1 MQRLVFCDSVF
12 RGRTFLKWSTYLF
25 IPYSQ
30 TPQRALYKS
39 FSGGWEV
46 IFFSALLMFSHSFP
60 GVFAAFSKFQTNK
73 QFPNKLIMCCIR
85 SLCKPMEGNQIM
97 CAPWI
102 LECIHLVLRAGLTGA
117 YRKHC
122 MYVYTFALPG
132 NWPRSKVRQFLD
144 YFDAFAKAFFISC
157 SLQLITS
164 INEVSFYTVLLKI
177 FMQLQCKL
185 SCKSNHL
192 QCTAG
197 KQKHYHSFS
206 SVSIAMA
213 QFSPL

>member
-1 MQRLVFCDSVF
+1 MQACNYSFLKDAIVHLNIKYGLWFQSKIPWDFTKPLQTNSSTEVTHFRQDFFFFFFCKVMQRLVFCDSLF

-122 MYVYTFALPG
+122 MYV
-132 NWPRSKVRQFLD
+132 
-144 YFDAFAKAFFISC
+144 
-157 SLQLITS
+157 
-164 INEVSFYTVLLKI
+164 
-177 FMQLQCKL
+177 
-185 SCKSNHL
+185 
-192 QCTAG
+192 
-197 KQKHYHSFS
+197 
-206 SVSIAMA
+206 
-213 QFSPL
+213 